1 MAAVKSSKHYLKWAG
16 GKTNIMDQILPYM
29 SNVKGTRRVFEPFFG
44 SGAVHRAFTSDK
56 VGESPIEYYAND
68 INGVLIEVHKRIA
81 SKCADFRATLREWF
95 NIYAE
100 APADEKHTA
109 KDIIGLSYE
118 TIKGL
123 SQSAVYYFA
132 REKYNNNDTVDAI
145 KAALFM
151 FLNRTC
157 FRGLWRENSAG
168 KMNVPFGN
176 YSYECAVITDDIL
189 DEAAIHL
196 KGVTLSVG
204 DFRAFIEHWKPGAN
218 DIVYCDPPY
227 WSPDGQIF
235 SDYSSGGFGQKETEE
250 LLGLL
255 EECYNRGAKII
266 LSNTPSNLL
275 QVWSRKFPGS
285 IYKTIETRRRIT
297 ARGTHQLED
306 NEVLIVISQ

>member
-44 SGAVHRAFTSDK
+44 SGAVLRAFASDK
-56 VGESPIEYYAND
+56 VEELPIEYYAND

-81 SKCADFRATLREWF
+81 SKCRHFRANLKSWF
-95 NIYAE
+95 DAYAE
-100 APADEKHTA
+100 APEDEKHTA
-109 KDIIGLSYE
+109 KDIIGLSFE
-118 TIKGL
+118 TVKGL

-132 REKYNNNDTVDAI
+132 REKYNNYSDIDAV

-176 YSYECAVITDDIL
+176 YSYECAVIGDDIL
-189 DEAAIHL
+189 DEAVIHF
-196 KGVTLSVG
+196 KNVTLSVG
-204 DFRAFIEHWKPGAN
+204 DFRVFIEHWKPGVN

-250 LLGLL
+250 LLGVL

-297 ARGTHQLED
+297 ARGAHQLED